1 VKISRQQ
8 SNPTPNSSVA
18 DAAQAGYRDG
28 ATQRAFVAAAI
39 LVLFTLTV
47 FWRVQN
53 HGFVWDDGV
62 NVERNPYFTSA
73 ALPDIARFWTA
84 PYENLYIPVT
94 YTVWGVIA
102 HFAQLPDQGGEEV
115 SLDPRLFHWANLFFH
130 ALSALIV
137 FRILRRLVSSVY
149 AAGAGALLFAWH
161 PVQVEPVA
169 WITGLKD
176 VLSGFFALAAI
187 SEYLESVY
195 LSTLAA
201 NSEVK
206 SSSRNSG
213 RKLFFWQ
220 VIHYSVGTIA
230 FILALLAKPAAVV
243 TPLIAG
249 ILAIGMWRR
258 STRQIVLSLGLWL
271 ALAMS
276 VVIFTKLQQP
286 DDLLDIQTRLFGRPF
301 VAADALAFYL
311 YKVFL
316 PFYLGPGYARSPE
329 IIFSE
334 GWAFVSWLLPVSLAV
349 VIWRVRRHWP
359 WTVPAAGVFIAGLLP
374 VLGLV
379 QFQYQNWS
387 TVADRYLY
395 LSMLGP
401 ALAFANLIAQ
411 RWDNRKWLGVAGVI
425 LFCLGVKSVFQSQI
439 WHNSETLWRYAV
451 EIGQDSAVT
460 RSNLGATL
468 IFSKPAEAMIHLRRA
483 VELAPDFADGHYNL
497 ARLLAERGDHAE
509 AIEHY
514 KYALKLRPTYPD
526 LHYFLG
532 LFLAKTGQLDE
543 AIKHQRLALETRPRD
558 AQFRNNLGNLL
569 ADRGL
574 LDEAIVEYREAIR
587 LKPNLVGGYFNLGIV
602 YQDRGDLDEAKRQF
616 LRVLQLDANHADAH
630 NNLAVILAGQGKLE
644 EAIDHFRV
652 AIRIR
657 PDFAEAQKGL
667 AMVQLKL
674 RKP

>member
-1 VKISRQQ
+1 MKISGQQ
-8 SNPTPNSSVA
+8 SNPTQNLSVEG
-18 DAAQAGYRDG
+18 AAQAAHRERT
-28 ATQRAFVAAAI
+28 AQRAVLAAAI

-53 HGFVWDDGV
+53 HGFVWDDGP
-62 NVERNPYFTSA
+62 NVERNLYFKSA

-84 PYENLYIPVT
+84 PYEKLYIPVT

-102 HFAQLPDQGGEEV
+102 HFAQLPNQGDDEV
-115 SLDPRLFHWANLFFH
+115 KLDPRLFHWANLIFH
-130 ALSALIV
+130 VLNALIV
-137 FRILRRLVSSVY
+137 FRILRRLVNNVY

-187 SEYLESVY
+187 SEYLESAY
-195 LSTLAA
+195 LSAPAA
-201 NSEVK
+201 DNEVK
-206 SSSRNSG
+206 SSSRNS
-213 RKLFFWQ
+213 RQKLFFWQ
-220 VIHYSVGTIA
+220 VIHYSVATLA
-230 FILALLAKPAAVV
+230 FVLALLAKPAAVV

-249 ILAIGMWRR
+249 ILVYTMWRR
-258 STRQIVLSLGLWL
+258 STRQIVPSLGLWL
-271 ALAMS
+271 AIAMPI
-276 VVIFTKLQQP
+276 VIFTKLQQP
-286 DDLLDIQTRLFGRPF
+286 DDLLDIETRLLARPL
-301 VAADALAFYL
+301 VAADALAFYV
-311 YKVFL
+311 YKLFL
-316 PFYLGPGYARSPE
+316 PIYLGPEYGRSPVA
-329 IIFSE
+329 IFSE

-349 VIWRVRRHWP
+349 VIWRFGRHRP
-359 WTVPAAGVFIAGLLP
+359 WTLAAAGVFVAGLLP

-387 TVADRYLY
+387 TVTDRYLY

-401 ALAFANLIAQ
+401 ALAFSSLVAQ
-411 RWDNRKWLGVAGVI
+411 RWDHRKLLGAAGVI
-425 LFCLGVKSVFQSQI
+425 LFCLGVKSVFQTQT
-439 WHNSETLWRYAV
+439 WHNSETLWRYAL

-460 RSNLGATL
+460 HANLGASL
-468 IFSKPAEAMIHLRRA
+468 IVSKPAEAMIHLRRA
-483 VELAPDFADGHYNL
+483 VDVAPDFFEAHFNL
-497 ARLLAERGDHAE
+497 AHLLAERGDHTE

-514 KYALKLRPTYPD
+514 KYALKLRPAYLDT
-526 LHYFLG
+526 HYFLG
-532 LFLAKTGQLDE
+532 LLLAKTGQLDE
-543 AIKHQRLALETRPRD
+543 AITHQRLALETRPKD

-574 LDEAIVEYREAIR
+574 VDEAIALYREAIR

-602 YQDRGDLDEAKRQF
+602 YQDRGDHDEAKRQF

-644 EAIDHFRV
+644 EAIDHFRA

-657 PDFAEAQKGL
+657 PDFAEAQNGL

-674 RKP
+674 KKP